1 MELSMSSRKSPAM
14 QRYVKR
20 LAGLMVIYVALI
32 FGVGFL
38 FRLAPPSGALA
49 YAAAVLPALPIL
61 GVFWAIFRLLA
72 EETDEYI
79 RHILV
84 RQVLFATGFCLS
96 VMTVWEFLQGYEVL
110 PLGTGGF
117 GTAFVWFVGLGIGTI
132 INALAARAEAGE
144 E

>member
-1 MELSMSSRKSPAM
+1 MSSHKSPAM
-14 QRYVKR
+14 TRYVRR
-20 LAGLMVIYVALI
+20 LAVLMVIYVVLI
-32 FGVGFL
+32 LGVGFL
-38 FRLAPPSGALA
+38 FRLAPPSGPPA

-79 RHILV
+79 RYLLV

-96 VMTVWEFLQGYEVL
+96 IMTIWEFLQNFDVV
-110 PLGTGGF
+110 PAGTGGF
-117 GTAFVWFVGLGIGTI
+117 GTTFVWFAGLGFATI
-132 INALAARAEAGE
+132 INALAAKREGDE

>member
-1 MELSMSSRKSPAM
+1 M

-20 LAGLMVIYVALI
+20 LAVLMVIYLVLI

-38 FRLAPPSGALA
+38 FRLAPPSGVLA

-72 EETDEYI
+72 EESDEYI

-96 VMTVWEFLQGYEVL
+96 VMTVWEFLQGYDVV

-117 GTAFVWFVGLGIGTI
+117 GTAFVWFVGLGMGTI
-132 INALAARAEAGE
+132 LNAFAARREGAEE
-144 E
+144 